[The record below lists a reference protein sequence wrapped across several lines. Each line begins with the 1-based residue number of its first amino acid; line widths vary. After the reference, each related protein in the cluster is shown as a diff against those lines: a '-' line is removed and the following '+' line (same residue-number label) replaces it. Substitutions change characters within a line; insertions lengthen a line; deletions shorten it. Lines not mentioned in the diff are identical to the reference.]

1 MEHTLALIQQA
12 HEGDKNAREQ
22 LVEEK
27 MCIRDRNSEIGF
39 GRKVL
44 SVFEENGISFEH
56 MPSGIDTLTVFVHQ
70 DEFVEKEQKILAEL
84 HRVANPDLIDLEAD
98 LALVAVV
105 GRGMRAT
112 RGTAGRIF
120 SALAHANVN
129 VKMIDQGSSAVSYT
143 HLDVYKRQHRDS
155 ALR

>member
-1 MEHTLALIQQA
+1 
-12 HEGDKNAREQ
+12 
-22 LVEEK
+22 
-27 MCIRDRNSEIGF
+27 
-39 GRKVL
+39 
-44 SVFEENGISFEH
+44 

-84 HRVANPDLIDLEAD
+84 HRVANPDLIDLESD
-98 LALVAVV
+98 LALIAVV

-129 VKMIDQGSSAVSYT
+129 VKMIDQGSSELNIIIGVSN
-143 HLDVYKRQHRDS
+143 RDFE
-155 ALR
+155 AAIKAIYDIFVTIQL